1 MDQKAII
8 QEEGLGEV
16 IDMVK
21 DLIAKTDDKMG
32 CATGARMAN
41 HPANQLHKLLPDKWT
56 AK

>member
-1 MDQKAII
+1 MDQKSTI

-16 IDMVK
+16 IDIVK

-41 HPANQLHKLLPDKWT
+41 HPANQLHQLLPDKWT
-56 AK
+56 AR